1 MLSERTNGA
10 ATDELLH
17 AAAAV
22 QEVDHGA
29 GVLALPDE
37 LEALAEALRDAGS
50 ALVTSASRVVPPAK
64 PEHDHSICG
73 RYQRAAASWPTAPP
87 PSHEGFAGALG
98 RLHEAADATRL
109 AARRCD
115 EARRAVQAL
124 LRTARLSCTA
134 MSYEPTQAV
143 IGPLPRGAAGWRLT
157 RIRAALRRRRL
168 DAALAQGADPWSA
181 GRPRSA
187 RAARLGSYTER
198 RAIAAGL
205 TALLDLAAFQQRRT
219 SPHVVRHQL
228 VLEHRESLR
237 ALSERLALPEPVD
250 VAVVAQLE
258 LLLIDPASPVYT
270 RGADP
275 HRLAE
280 VTSRC
285 LDRAAG

>member
-1 MLSERTNGA
+1 
-10 ATDELLH
+10 
-17 AAAAV
+17 
-22 QEVDHGA
+22 
-29 GVLALPDE
+29 
-37 LEALAEALRDAGS
+37 
-50 ALVTSASRVVPPAK
+50 
-64 PEHDHSICG
+64 
-73 RYQRAAASWPTAPP
+73 
-87 PSHEGFAGALG
+87 
-98 RLHEAADATRL
+98 
-109 AARRCD
+109 
-115 EARRAVQAL
+115 
-124 LRTARLSCTA
+124 
-134 MSYEPTQAV
+134 MSYEPTQAA
-143 IGPLPRGAAGWRLT
+143 IGPLPRGAVGWRLA
-157 RIRAALRRRRL
+157 RIRAALRRRRV

-181 GRPRSA
+181 GDLMA

-219 SPHVVRHQL
+219 SPHMVRHQL